1 MLSQRLEKIAG
12 KNSSGTV
19 LGKSSRAT
27 RSIRRLNCCTPWS
40 QNKILAADTLTF
52 RLAPVACLNRNISG
66 TLEGGADG
74 RRDARLGRTYRRPER
89 TLSKSQPDCV
99 NDVRREDVLTRRCR
113 KQPQASRRRNSS
125 SSGSLGGEVGFRG
138 FSITSPSCQW
148 PLYEKLSLL
157 QIVLPLKGSLD
168 HSEPCRGL
176 RRP

>member
-52 RLAPVACLNRNISG
+52 RLASVACLNRNISG

-99 NDVRREDVLTRRCR
+99 PNDVRREDV
-113 KQPQASRRRNSS
+113 
-125 SSGSLGGEVGFRG
+125 
-138 FSITSPSCQW
+138 
-148 PLYEKLSLL
+148 
-157 QIVLPLKGSLD
+157 
-168 HSEPCRGL
+168 
-176 RRP
+176 